1 MSMLANMKLTTL
13 LDWFLYVFVSG
24 KNTAA
29 KTTEKTNKM
38 IKNSAF
44 NDLIQIN
51 FSIPTIN

>member
-1 MSMLANMKLTTL
+1 MRLITL

-24 KNTAA
+24 KNTAVN
-29 KTTEKTNKM
+29 TPEKTNRM

>member
-1 MSMLANMKLTTL
+1 MLANMKLTTL

-29 KTTEKTNKM
+29 KTTEKTNRM

-44 NDLIQIN
+44 KDLIQIN